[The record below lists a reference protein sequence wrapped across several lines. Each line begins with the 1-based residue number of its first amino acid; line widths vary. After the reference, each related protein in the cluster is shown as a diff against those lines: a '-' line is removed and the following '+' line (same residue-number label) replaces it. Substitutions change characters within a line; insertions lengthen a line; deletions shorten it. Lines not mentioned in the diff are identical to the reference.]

1 MLFEHPAVAE
11 AAVLGRP
18 DPIRG
23 EVVRACVVL
32 RAGHSASADDL
43 IDRCRRRLASY
54 KVPVVVEFLTA
65 SPEPD
70 REDPQEEPEVGAGE
84 GGAQAGQGG
93 PASPFA
99 DRLAVL
105 RFK

>member
-70 REDPQEEPEVGAGE
+70 REDPQEEPEVGAG
-84 GGAQAGQGG
+84 GGRRPGRAGRRRK
-93 PASPFA
+93 PVCRPS
-99 DRLAVL
+99 RRVTL
-105 RFK
+105 